1 MEPPPLFLCA
11 VYQWVNGSQRAARPQ
26 SPNALESPPTET
38 TAGPTAPASGSGIRV
53 EMDLAEAVELF
64 IGRTLHTKSGS
75 RHTESAYR
83 ADLEHFGRFLSKDR
97 LRLGTVGRRD
107 AERYLSRLSTG
118 LSARTVARRIYC
130 VRSFYRFLRGI
141 DVVTTNPFDALDL
154 PGYNRKSE
162 THKVLAEDELERAV
176 ARLSDDM
183 VEANRRL
190 ENSEPGSDRQRAFAA
205 LFTAARRRATFTLM
219 AFAGLRREE
228 VLTLPREAIVERP
241 DGYYL
246 SFTGKGAKRRTVPL
260 VGFAYPA
267 MWDWL
272 AVRRYVPNVADEVF
286 ITLAGQAVDP
296 KQIQRDC
303 ARLQRLITTRHKLTP
318 HVLRRTFATRTLRY
332 SGDLRGTQEL
342 LGHAS
347 IQTTEVYTH
356 VDEEGL
362 RRLVETSTVGAVEH
376 ARGPV
381 LAHHVPA

>member
-1 MEPPPLFLCA
+1 MRSTPQKGLLISPSDATARLAAPDP
-11 VYQWVNGSQRAARPQ
+11 GS
-26 SPNALESPPTET
+26 S
-38 TAGPTAPASGSGIRV
+38 ASV
-53 EMDLAEAVELF
+53 EMSLAEAIELF

-83 ADLEHFGRFLSKDR
+83 SDLKHFGRFLANDR
-97 LRLGTVGRRD
+97 LRVGTVGRRD
-107 AERYLSRLSTG
+107 AERYLTRLSTK
-118 LSARTVARRIYC
+118 LAARTVARRIYC

-154 PGYNRKSE
+154 PGFNRKSE

-183 VEANRRL
+183 VEANRQL
-190 ENSEPGSDRQRAFAA
+190 EASEPGGDRQRAFAA

-228 VLTLPREAIVERP
+228 VLTLPREAIVPRP

-246 SFTGKGAKRRTVPL
+246 SFTGKGDKRRTVPL

-267 MWDWL
+267 MTDWL

-303 ARLQRLITTRHKLTP
+303 ARLQRHVKTRHKLTP
-318 HVLRRTFATRTLRY
+318 HVLRRTFGTRTLRY
-332 SGDLRGTQEL
+332 TGDLRGTQEL

-356 VDEEGL
+356 VDEESL
-362 RRLVETSTVGAVEH
+362 RRLMETNTVGAAEH
-376 ARGPV
+376 ARGAV
-381 LAHHVPA
+381 LAHHVPV